1 MGLKY
6 VIDFMDKQ
14 IMTRRINKGRG
25 RHREEHNY
33 IFCVGF
39 RYLIGWMDKQFMTK
53 RINKR
58 KR

>member
-1 MGLKY
+1 
-6 VIDFMDKQ
+6 MDKQ